1 MEDDRSLPVPGPLIG
16 GPAPAAARS
25 KRSASR
31 SRRIFQR
38 IAAPLVLAVLRI
50 LWLSYRFRISGLE
63 VFEWAAAEDRP
74 VIIACWHGD
83 LVLVSYLVRRL
94 DRMGLRPTFVISPS
108 RDGDFAMRV
117 VDLIGG
123 RAVRGSATRS
133 GVKALKGLYRAMT
146 RDGGSPVVPT
156 DGPSGP
162 AQECKEGV
170 ILLSRLAQNEVVAVG
185 VAARPAWR
193 LKSWDRL
200 LLPPPLAR
208 VSIEIGRPFI
218 VPRDLETEGIER
230 RRAEL
235 ERDLLDLGE
244 RAHARLGAKG

>member
-1 MEDDRSLPVPGPLIG
+1 MEDDRSLSAPGPLVG
-16 GPAPAAARS
+16 GPTPAAARS
-25 KRSASR
+25 KRSVSR
-31 SRRIFQR
+31 RRRIFQR

-50 LWLSYRFRISGLE
+50 LWLSYRFTISGLE
-63 VFEWAAAEDRP
+63 VFERAVVEGRP

-162 AQECKEGV
+162 AHECKEGV
-170 ILLSRLAQNEVVAVG
+170 ILLSRLAQEQVVALG

-208 VSIEIGRPFI
+208 IAVEIGDSF
-218 VPRDLETEGIER
+218 VVERDSDEHEIER
-230 RRAEL
+230 RRADLEAEL
-235 ERDLLDLGE
+235 LELGE
-244 RAHARLGAKG
+244 RASARLEAR